1 MSAGEKSCFLLE
13 REVGEDQGDVDL
25 IVQYYQLWS
34 LYGGERSEI
43 MFPGCACM
51 VGPVSLHRQR
61 MWDLGKKKK
70 RLACRQQACIK
81 CYILWNCHIF
91 SQRAWVESPR
101 KLIQDIAEA
110 DLTCGGDTWL
120 ALDSVVG
127 SMPGFPLAWLSLH
140 IPACPRGS
148 GSSSHPQC
156 QACPENHRGG
166 ETLSTKT
173 EALLPRKIK

>member
-1 MSAGEKSCFLLE
+1 MYLCMKYIKRLHHYVSAGEKSCFLLE

-70 RLACRQQACIK
+70 GWPAGSRHASSATYCGTAT
-81 CYILWNCHIF
+81 F
-91 SQRAWVESPR
+91 SAKELGLRVP
-101 KLIQDIAEA
+101 
-110 DLTCGGDTWL
+110 
-120 ALDSVVG
+120 V
-127 SMPGFPLAWLSLH
+127 
-140 IPACPRGS
+140 
-148 GSSSHPQC
+148 
-156 QACPENHRGG
+156 N
-166 ETLSTKT
+166 
-173 EALLPRKIK
+173 